1 MVRSLENYRIFVTST
16 MFSHTSLEDEYGAE
30 LPRPKLKADDDL
42 EKSNVWGTWWWSD
55 VQQPQRQQ
63 AEDVGGVVV
72 RRSVYVFVVALLAL
86 ALFAVPSDFY
96 SEDGRTS
103 GMIDYARLRG
113 VKVKKRPFFH
123 VICKNA
129 IAMPTLRKINADFP
143 PSLKS
148 KVHVDE
154 EDLVAA
160 GEIKGKFADLLD
172 ELRGAEMK
180 RTLEGLFDVD
190 LANTFTRVTLR

>member
-1 MVRSLENYRIFVTST
+1 
-16 MFSHTSLEDEYGAE
+16 MFHPTSLEEAHGAE

-42 EKSNVWGTWWWSD
+42 EKAKANVWETSSGE
-55 VQQPQRQQ
+55 QQQQ
-63 AEDVGGVVV
+63 QTEEDDGGVVV

-86 ALFAVPSDFY
+86 ALFALPSDFN
-96 SEDGRTS
+96 SEGGTMR
-103 GMIDYARLRG
+103 GMIDYARLRD
-113 VKVKKRPFFH
+113 VKVNKKPFFH

-172 ELRGAEMK
+172 ELRGAELK
-180 RTLEGLFDVD
+180 RTLEGLFEVD
-190 LANTFTRVTLR
+190 LENTFTRVTLR